1 MENFLSGGIAELEA
15 AKQAIIDEAAKNL
28 AADEAKSAYK
38 AKDKELNAKKM
49 FMSDKIDSTVK
60 NRRGELEK
68 EHGILIEDAKR
79 DVKEARRK
87 KKEALS
93 KAVDQRV
100 KDETADLV
108 EENKKLKKAQKALFK
123 ASKIPGFCSGGIY
136 YALFVPKTG
145 FDLIRFVLA
154 IIIAAAL
161 IPNIVCALLSWK
173 LIFKVLIYIAI
184 VIFFALIYFLISIWT
199 KSGNKAAV
207 IEEGRPHLEQR
218 NKNKKAIRKLKRG
231 IKKDGNEEQYGLS
244 EYDDE
249 IARCQSVLDE
259 KTKAR
264 DSALAEFD
272 AGTAAGIKK
281 EIEDEIIPQIEQLEK
296 EAKDLEADYNLKS
309 KAARQAYEFL
319 ASEYVLYLSERYATC
334 ERIDDLINIIK
345 EGKASNISEALDV
358 AKGVTR

>member
-49 FMSDKIDSTVK
+49 FMSDKIDSGIK
-60 NRRGELEK
+60 NRRSELEK
-68 EHGILIEDAKR
+68 EHGAVIEDAKR

-93 KAVDQRV
+93 KAVGQRV

-108 EENKKLKKAQKALFK
+108 EENRKLKKAHKALFK
-123 ASKIPGFCSGGIY
+123 ASKIPGSCSSRFY

-145 FDLIRFVLA
+145 FDLVCFILA
-154 IIIAAAL
+154 IIIAVAL
-161 IPNIVCALLSWK
+161 IPNVVCALLSWK
-173 LIFKVLIYIAI
+173 LIFKILIYIGI
-184 VIFFALIYFLISIWT
+184 VILFALVYFLVSLLT
-199 KSGNKAAV
+199 KSGDKAAV

-218 NKNKKAIRKLKRG
+218 IKNKKTVRKLKRG

-259 KTKAR
+259 KMRIR
-264 DSALAEFD
+264 DDALAEFD
-272 AGTAAGIKK
+272 TRTAAEIKK
-281 EIEDEIIPQIEQLEK
+281 EIEGEIIPQIEELEK
-296 EAKDLEADYNLKS
+296 EAKALEEEYDLKT
-309 KAARQAYEFL
+309 KAARQATELL

-334 ERIDDLINIIK
+334 EKIDGLINIIK

-358 AKGVTR
+358 AKGVTK